1 MDIHKTTAKIIR
13 AMAEMIENGNLGLED
28 EELLAICETMAR
40 RKLNIEKVCQR
51 YGITRATL
59 NRWQQKGKLPQFHK
73 DSGGKDYLFSDEAD
87 AFVSRWTIAHQ

>member
-1 MDIHKTTAKIIR
+1 MDAHRTAAKIFYKI
-13 AMAEMIENGNLGLED
+13 AELIENGGLGLED

-59 NRWQQKGKLPQFHK
+59 NRWQQKGKLPPFHK

-87 AFVSRWTIAHQ
+87 NYIARWTMAND